1 MKLSAL
7 FAILG
12 TLTLLLYIWIVTN
25 QSKMRDRILDES
37 EAFRRA
43 FQKSFRR
50 GVVLFLI
57 LVIGSTL
64 AAEIL
69 GQM

>member
-1 MKLSAL
+1 MKLSTV
-7 FAILG
+7 FAVLG
-12 TLTLLLYIWIVTN
+12 TLTLLLYIWIMAN
-25 QSKMRDRILDES
+25 QRKMRDRTLDES
-37 EAFRRA
+37 EAFRQA
-43 FQKSFRR
+43 FKKSLRR

-64 AAEIL
+64 AAVIL